1 MDAVADWCEGSM
13 ERETK
18 VLARALSRRDP
29 DVIDLLIE
37 RYQYRLMRYLLSLAE
52 NRQGAEDLFQETWMR
67 VLEQGHQY
75 DGKSSFGP
83 WLFRIAR
90 NLAIDRIRR
99 RKHLVSIQDLKEPPD
114 LEGNS
119 ERFESL
125 GASPLEQ
132 ARRMEEKE
140 CIAAALSRVPA
151 GYREVLV
158 LRFQEDMPLEEIAG
172 IVEAP
177 LSTVKSRLYR
187 GLELLRE
194 MLEGLK

>member
-1 MDAVADWCEGSM
+1 M
-13 ERETK
+13 ERETE
-18 VLARALSRRDP
+18 VLARALGRRDP

-67 VLEQGHQY
+67 VLEQGHRY

-99 RKHLVSIQDLKEPPD
+99 RKHLVNIQDLKELPD
-114 LEGNS
+114 LEGNG
-119 ERFESL
+119 ERFESH

-132 ARRMEEKE
+132 ASRMEEKE
-140 CIAAALSRVPA
+140 CIAAALSSIPA

-158 LRFQEDMPLEEIAG
+158 LRFQEDMPLVEIAG